1 MDIKKREILFL
12 FGEKEKKNMLFLVSF
27 FVFFTSGL
35 A

>member
-12 FGEKEKKNMLFLVSF
+12 FGENKKNILFLVSF

>member
-12 FGEKEKKNMLFLVSF
+12 LVKNKKNILFLVSF

>member
-12 FGEKEKKNMLFLVSF
+12 FGEKYKNILFLVSF

>member
-1 MDIKKREILFL
+1 MDIKKERFCFYLV
-12 FGEKEKKNMLFLVSF
+12 KNKKNMLFLVSF